1 MEPILK
7 KFADILCGTL
17 DNQAQVDAELAAGKQ
32 IHKYAK
38 HVTAICD
45 HKIIN
50 RPKSHP
56 GIYILE
62 ESYYINP
69 GQNEIEI
76 KPLFFYIT
84 VGEKKN
90 TALLHSMQVPM
101 HIKPEEAINANED
114 LVFDFHEIEMRAWG
128 PAEYTWHETEQ
139 YFTVDHEDPIDGITF
154 RLIETLKEG
163 ELFVMELVHKDGVK
177 LTPYDTPLHYIKI

>member
-1 MEPILK
+1 MESILK

-17 DNQAQVDAELAAGKQ
+17 DNQAQVDAEIADGKQ

-38 HVTAICD
+38 HVTDICD
-45 HKIIN
+45 DKIIN
-50 RPKSHP
+50 RPEDHS

-69 GQNEIEI
+69 GQTETEI

-84 VGEKKN
+84 AAGED
-90 TALLHSMQVPM
+90 TALLHSMQVPL
-101 HIKPEEAINANED
+101 HIKLEEAINANED
-114 LVFDFHEIEMRAWG
+114 LVFDWNEIEMRPWG
-128 PAEYTWHETEQ
+128 PAEYKWHEEEQ
-139 YFTVDHEDPIDGITF
+139 CFTVDHEDPIDGVTF
-154 RLIETLKEG
+154 RLIETLKQG

-177 LTPYDTPLHYIKI
+177 LTPYDTPLHYIKK